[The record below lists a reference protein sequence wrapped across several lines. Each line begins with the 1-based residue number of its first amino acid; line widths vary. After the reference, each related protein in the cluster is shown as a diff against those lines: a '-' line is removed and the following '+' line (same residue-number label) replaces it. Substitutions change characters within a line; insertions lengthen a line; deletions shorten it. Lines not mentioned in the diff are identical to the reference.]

1 MCDPSPMAKPGTSKD
16 CIEDNLSRSD
26 VSVKDIFDAILIVYK
41 NNVIKLQ
48 VQVKNLKKHL
58 VLKKQKLTYYL
69 QSFFSNL

>member
-48 VQVKNLKKHL
+48 VQVKNLK
-58 VLKKQKLTYYL
+58 
-69 QSFFSNL
+69 NI